1 MSAWRLEWL
10 RMTRTPRAIALGAT
24 YLVFGLLGPVTA
36 RYAQEIFNR
45 VESGVQVIMPA
56 PAPKDGIANY
66 IGQVSQTGLIVVVV
80 ITAGALAFDA
90 RRGLSTFLRTR
101 TSTMWQLIAPRF
113 TINAAAAVTAYTLG
127 TATAWYETALLLG
140 SPPAGPMVAG
150 LLCGAVYL
158 VFAVATATAAPLAAQ
173 HLGHRPG
180 RLAGRLG
187 PERLPPGARHRCRQ
201 HRPAARGRRRPDG
214 RSGPHAGWCVRGRPM
229 QVTRGS
235 SGPVRGLSGGTGPRS
250 RRARLLPARR

>member
-1 MSAWRLEWL
+1 
-10 RMTRTPRAIALGAT
+10 
-24 YLVFGLLGPVTA
+24 
-36 RYAQEIFNR
+36 
-45 VESGVQVIMPA
+45 MPA
-56 PAPKDGIANY
+56 RAQDGIANY
-66 IGQVSQTGLIVVVV
+66 IGQVSQTGLIVVVI

-127 TATAWYETALLLG
+127 TAAAWYETALLLG

-187 PERLPPGARHRCRQ
+187 PERLPPRARHRRRQ
-201 HRPAARGRRRPDG
+201 HRPAARGRHLPIRSPGGVMSAHVTSPGWGSRCSDQGRTATAARTPAGACGPGRCRSLGGHLG
-214 RSGPHAGWCVRGRPM
+214 RSA
-229 QVTRGS
+229 
-235 SGPVRGLSGGTGPRS
+235 
-250 RRARLLPARR
+250 A